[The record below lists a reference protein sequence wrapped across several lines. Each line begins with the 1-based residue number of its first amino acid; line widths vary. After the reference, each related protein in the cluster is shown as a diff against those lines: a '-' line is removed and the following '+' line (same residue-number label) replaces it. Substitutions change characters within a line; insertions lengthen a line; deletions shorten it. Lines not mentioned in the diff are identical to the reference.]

1 MTDDVA
7 PRRTPPVGIVLAAGA
22 GTRYG
27 MPKALA
33 VAPGGRAWLDGV
45 VAALAAA
52 GCEPILVML
61 GAAPE
66 APVPAGA
73 RARVVEDWREGLS
86 ATVRAALAAASGTD
100 AAVAVIVPVDVPEL
114 PARAVA
120 RLLTAAAG
128 DARARHR
135 AVFGGRPGH
144 PVVLGRAHWDAA
156 ACAVS
161 GDEGAGA
168 YLRRIGAVG
177 VECSDL
183 WHGRDIDH
191 PPDDGRAPD
200 GRAPGA

>member
-1 MTDDVA
+1 M
-7 PRRTPPVGIVLAAGA
+7 PRGRADPIPPVGIVLAAGA

-27 MPKALA
+27 TPKALA
-33 VAPGGRAWLDGV
+33 TGPDGRSWLSRV
-45 VAALAAA
+45 VDALNAA
-52 GCEPILVML
+52 GCAPVLVML
-61 GAAPE
+61 GAAPD
-66 APVPAGA
+66 APVPAGVG
-73 RARVVEDWREGLS
+73 ARVVEDWRAGLS
-86 ATVRAALAAASGTD
+86 ATVRAGLAAAADTD
-100 AAVAVIVPVDVPEL
+100 ADVAVIVPVDVPEL

-156 ACAVS
+156 ARAVS

-183 WHGRDIDH
+183 WHGRDVDH

-200 GRAPGA
+200 GRAPAA